1 MNEVIAESILQK
13 ITDKKTSVFTIF
25 FVERNWHIYSLNVML
40 WRKRL
45 IKLFR

>member
-25 FVERNWHIYSLNVML
+25 YLRGNLEIYDKNTVL
-40 WRKRL
+40 WQDRKT
-45 IKLFR
+45 KMK